1 MPTSTRLLSS
11 RSPMDNKSS
20 TLVKSSSTK
29 TGLSDMSPSGCS
41 TESIEAIESQARRLC
56 RRRRRRWCAAASFV
70 TSSSEGNVRARGP
83 QISTQDRTHARN
95 RNSKDTKSNTREVRF
110 QKKGERKVQSSRGL
124 YGATSHPT
132 APRVIRARSTRT
144 ARGVSRGGAHLG
156 SSPPDPSRRAVGA
169 PSGRIRVAASSVIF
183 GLGWRGGTAVANASV
198 QAPGKGARR
207 PHRGG
212 AAEAT

>member
-70 TSSSEGNVRARGP
+70 TSSSEGNVRARGLNP
-83 QISTQDRTHARN
+83 GQDTRAEPKLEGHQIEH
-95 RNSKDTKSNTREVRF
+95 
-110 QKKGERKVQSSRGL
+110 SRGPVPKKRREKSAEQSRPL
-124 YGATSHPT
+124 RCHIPSDRASCHPRSIDENSARSVT
-132 APRVIRARSTRT
+132 RGRAPRLVATRPVEARSGRSVGENSGCGIERHLRT
-144 ARGVSRGGAHLG
+144 GLARR
-156 SSPPDPSRRAVGA
+156 DRRCKC
-169 PSGRIRVAASSVIF
+169 
-183 GLGWRGGTAVANASV
+183 LCT
-198 QAPGKGARR
+198 GAR
-207 PHRGG
+207 
-212 AAEAT
+212 